1 MTTFIFGRA
10 GSGKSTLIYKKAA
23 ESLAANRHTY
33 LIVPEQQAV
42 DAEARMADL
51 LDKLPGNSYELD
63 LEILNFKRLCN
74 RVFREHGG
82 LSYNYISDAGKSL
95 LMWKALTE
103 LSENLA
109 EYGGKIDKSRVDL
122 MLAAVSEFKAYRIS
136 PSALQRSLEKLPESS
151 PLAPK
156 ISDLAL
162 IFADYLS
169 LLALSD
175 DSADDLTKAAEKIEA
190 NHFFKDADVY

>member
-23 ESLAANRHTY
+23 ESLASNRHTY

-82 LSYNYISDAGKSL
+82 LS
-95 LMWKALTE
+95 
-103 LSENLA
+103 
-109 EYGGKIDKSRVDL
+109 
-122 MLAAVSEFKAYRIS
+122 
-136 PSALQRSLEKLPESS
+136 
-151 PLAPK
+151 
-156 ISDLAL
+156 
-162 IFADYLS
+162 
-169 LLALSD
+169 
-175 DSADDLTKAAEKIEA
+175 
-190 NHFFKDADVY
+190 